1 MKDSLKK
8 FINYLPN
15 YNFESNTQKLNK
27 AVNAET
33 KQAIS
38 TLYEVGFK
46 VDFDFK
52 LNGNVSVEEFLN
64 SFDWSKPWNAGAQFS
79 SICVFSTT
87 QELGLKKELSLFIE
101 EKLDKNT
108 GSYFS
113 TIPKVRK
120 EK

>member
-79 SICVFSTT
+79 SICVFQQHKNWGSKRA
-87 QELGLKKELSLFIE
+87 LLF
-101 EKLDKNT
+101 
-108 GSYFS
+108 Y
-113 TIPKVRK
+113 
-120 EK
+120 